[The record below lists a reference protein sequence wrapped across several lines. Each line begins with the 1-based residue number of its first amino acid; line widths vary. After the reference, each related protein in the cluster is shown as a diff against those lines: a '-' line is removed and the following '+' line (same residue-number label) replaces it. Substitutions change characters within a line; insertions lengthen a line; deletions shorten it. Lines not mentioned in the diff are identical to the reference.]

1 MEVEVQE
8 DLHTKTDSGVVV
20 VSGIRKESVFKSCL
34 ELQELAQQA
43 GNPDLRGSMLEVQN
57 SSYESNASS
66 PVQSTNIDELSST
79 STPTSSG
86 CHKSPKSESGLQE
99 VEKDAPREVRTETA
113 YASPSVTGDTER
125 SSEQVDMPVSNGR
138 VDDSH
143 QTTSLEDA
151 SNANEV
157 LEPHTETSNN
167 TNEVLEPHNETSSN
181 ANEVLEPQTEISSKG
196 DQIHSGL
203 GKPSVTKL
211 VLFDSII
218 TCLIIACI
226 YLLIIHIIIFRI

>member
-1 MEVEVQE
+1 
-8 DLHTKTDSGVVV
+8 
-20 VSGIRKESVFKSCL
+20 
-34 ELQELAQQA
+34 
-43 GNPDLRGSMLEVQN
+43 
-57 SSYESNASS
+57 
-66 PVQSTNIDELSST
+66 
-79 STPTSSG
+79 
-86 CHKSPKSESGLQE
+86 
-99 VEKDAPREVRTETA
+99 
-113 YASPSVTGDTER
+113 
-125 SSEQVDMPVSNGR
+125 MPVSNGR

-167 TNEVLEPHNETSSN
+167 TNEVLEAHNGTSSN

-203 GKPSVTKL
+203 GKPSPSVTKL
-211 VLFDSII
+211 LLFGSII

-226 YLLIIHIIIFRI
+226 YLLFTHIIIFRI